1 MQQNPADCN
10 HFCLACSSRFSCIR
24 LFATLWTL
32 VCQAPL
38 SMGFSRQEY
47 WSGLPCPPPRI
58 FPTQGSSLPLLR
70 LLHHKWILYH
80 LATREA
86 LYCPE
91 GATDIIS
98 GRNCSF
104 VRKARSIH
112 YTYEREGPCCLDER
126 VCHCEKD
133 RKAGTGTM
141 ALS

>member
-1 MQQNPADCN
+1 MDFPGPTQEEACIPHCN
-10 HFCLACSSRFSCIR
+10 SRIPRQLEKNNVVPPSSKYE
-24 LFATLWTL
+24 
-32 VCQAPL
+32 APV
-38 SMGFSRQEY
+38 SYSVSRD
-47 WSGLPCPPPRI
+47 PRI